1 MEGQEQEVYSMIILW
16 IVLGILLIALIA
28 GVVSLILIY
37 NKLVTLS
44 SRVDNS
50 WAQVNVQLKKR
61 FDLIPNLVETV
72 KGVSGHESSLLKEIT
87 ELRGTALLSHSAEE
101 SVQNNAQLSRA
112 LTQLIGIAEGY
123 PELRSNENFLY
134 LQHEL
139 SDVEKKI
146 AVARQFYNDTCMMYN
161 EYMDQF
167 PGVLLAQLLHY
178 EHRPYFEAYE
188 NEKEYPSVSF

>member
-1 MEGQEQEVYSMIILW
+1 MIILW

-101 SVQNNAQLSRA
+101 SVQNNAISSYTEA
-112 LTQLIGIAEGY
+112 IAA
-123 PELRSNENFLY
+123 S
-134 LQHEL
+134 
-139 SDVEKKI
+139 I
-146 AVARQFYNDTCMMYN
+146 I
-161 EYMDQF
+161 
-167 PGVLLAQLLHY
+167 
-178 EHRPYFEAYE
+178 
-188 NEKEYPSVSF
+188 VS